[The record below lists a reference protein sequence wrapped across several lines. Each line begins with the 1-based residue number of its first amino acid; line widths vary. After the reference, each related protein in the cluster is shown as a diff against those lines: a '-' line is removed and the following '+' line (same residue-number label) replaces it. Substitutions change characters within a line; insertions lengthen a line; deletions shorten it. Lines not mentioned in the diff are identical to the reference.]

1 MTFVLWFTLLIVS
14 LVVLPVIVI
23 GVLALLTEKGI
34 VKFRDL
40 DEVIPFKERFEDDFE
55 AYNSPSYD
63 LLSCNIYHRRD

>member
-1 MTFVLWFTLLIVS
+1 MTFVLWFALLIIS

-23 GVLALLTEKGI
+23 GAMAFLSEKGI

-40 DEVIPFKERFEDDFE
+40 DEVIPFKERFEDDLE
-55 AYNSPSYD
+55 AYNSPSYN